1 MNFPEENQ
9 FTYIIGSNGSGKSRA
24 LEKNANARHIKN
36 DVVVISSSAFDKFT
50 YRQKPKITPNG
61 SYRYMGNRTVGNGT
75 HNGTLSANTVLL
87 YAEVLKAN
95 LSNIFLDFLSQIGFD
110 RKVGIAY
117 RNVKRSSFPAFDT
130 TELTKQFV
138 NNNSDMLSLIGK
150 PFESVFYKS
159 NKSFKISELSSGE
172 QCIISTAL
180 KIIASSRENVIYYID
195 EPEISLHTE
204 WQIKWPERF
213 QPLLSLHP
221 GVRAFIATH
230 SPVIISNA
238 IQNNAACYLLKSNN
252 LYRIEEGKFDVEEI
266 LFKDFNTL
274 TPNNR
279 HIFSEIAEI
288 INQTVTNLNLQSQ
301 ATEKIAR
308 EAVESLGNKIN
319 DASKSELDTASVRQ
333 IFEEFQ
339 TAINELLSFSQAKPP
354 KKLV

>member
-1 MNFPEENQ
+1 MDFPEENQ

-24 LEKNANARHIKN
+24 LEKHANTRHFEN
-36 DVVVISSSAFDKFT
+36 DVVVISSSASDKFT

-87 YAEVLKAN
+87 YVEVLQAN
-95 LSNIFLDFLSQIGFD
+95 LRNIFLDFLNQIGFD
-110 RKVGIAY
+110 RKVGIAH
-117 RNVKRSSFPAFDT
+117 RSVKRSSFPTFDT
-130 TELTKQFV
+130 TELTEQFV
-138 NNNSDMLSLIGK
+138 NNNSDMLSLTGK
-150 PFESVFYKS
+150 PFEAVFYKS

-180 KIIASSRENVIYYID
+180 KIIASSSENIIYYID
-195 EPEISLHTE
+195 EPEISLHAE

-221 GVRAFIATH
+221 GVKAFIATH

-238 IQNNAACYLLKSNN
+238 MQNKAACYLLKANE
-252 LYRIEEGKFDVEEI
+252 LHRIEEGKFDVEEI

-279 HIFSEIAEI
+279 HIFSEIATI

-301 ATEKIAR
+301 TTEKVAR
-308 EAVESLGNKIN
+308 DAVENLGEKIN
-319 DASKSELDTASVRQ
+319 DASKSALDNASVMQ

-339 TAINELLSFSQAKPP
+339 TAINELLSVSQAKPP
-354 KKLV
+354 KKPA